1 MNVYYHS
8 VHHLGR
14 FLMTYYCQH
23 VFSCLAWNFKICI
36 VVTRMSAQVIF
47 PFSHTGFAE
56 NLADPINQYGKETT
70 SYILRGIP
78 FCLWVAFTSFR
89 KTWHKGQ
96 LLEDRGTEMTARG
109 IQVKQKDSSVR
120 RVIFRDLTW
129 LPGTVCVN
137 INMARPSTFLD
148 SRSWWGHDCGK
159 HTNKQTLPDS
169 YSWS

>member
-1 MNVYYHS
+1 
-8 VHHLGR
+8 
-14 FLMTYYCQH
+14 
-23 VFSCLAWNFKICI
+23 
-36 VVTRMSAQVIF
+36 MSAQVIF

-56 NLADPINQYGKETT
+56 NLADPINQYGKGTT

-120 RVIFRDLTW
+120 GVIFRDLTW
-129 LPGTVCVN
+129 LAGSICWSQIVMILLLGQEHEHGKTQYIPGKQVMV
-137 INMARPSTFLD
+137 
-148 SRSWWGHDCGK
+148 RSWLWK
-159 HTNKQTLPDS
+159 TYKQTTLTWFLFLVKKESDS
-169 YSWS
+169 FWENALIASL